1 MALVSNTMKTR
12 ITIDTLRAVD
22 SLKTLKQAVNGATN
36 EWKAQEVAYK
46 SVGNYMQAAIARQ
59 DGLTTAIER
68 QRVAIEN
75 QKKGLSDLGT
85 ITEKNA
91 GSAARYENE
100 IARMELK
107 LNSMVAQQDR
117 AKTAVERQI
126 AGIDGLTAKMKS
138 NDAATE
144 SYIRNLK
151 SQGDEESAVN
161 AKRKA
166 TTEQLKNQE
175 EMYQRQETLLKQV
188 ARESGY
194 TSEAYQKQRIALQ
207 DAGSAINE
215 TKQKLEKLN
224 KEQEEAVK
232 TTQTRKLGLD
242 KLRESMKLSDD
253 VSNAYLSALETESSK
268 ISRLD
273 GKQSELVRSR
283 ERAATSIR
291 AESELLER
299 IGSKLGTSSSAYQ
312 EQKIKVLEAQG
323 AYNKYNN
330 ELKETRVELAKV
342 SPYGINQMT
351 KATEKLRG
359 AAGQV
364 RGAFSDAFSGI
375 GTLARGATTAIGA
388 VGVGVGA
395 SIKFAA
401 SLQDNYVRTMN
412 LMKTGGET
420 AAESQKNMNKM
431 LKDGRTY
438 SVDYGV
444 EQSKIAD
451 GYQELVKRGYS
462 GAQAIGAMKSMLQAS
477 VASGDDFNTVV
488 HAATATLESFGM
500 KADDVAGM
508 SKNTSEAVNKMAYVA
523 DATATE
529 FKGMGVA
536 LEYTGAT
543 AHTLGVPL
551 SETSAMI
558 GVLSNNGLEAQ
569 KSGTGLRKVLNS
581 LTANLSDTGDS
592 TDKTAEKTA
601 KYQAQINKTT
611 ATIQELQEKQ
621 KGMTDKGSKQYTNL
635 TEKIN
640 RSQQKLGDLKDKL
653 EATGNVKVKQSAL
666 KSIGLD
672 GNSLK
677 DSNGKMKSITEIME
691 ILYTKTKD
699 MNKGDRA
706 ALFTKLF
713 GTTGQ
718 QAGIILANNT
728 DEVKK
733 LTLAANKASEEN
745 YVSNLAQENMKTAS
759 ASLKKIKMAAEA
771 VAGTIGVQFLPALE
785 GVSEKIVR
793 AFDSPAGKKAIENLG
808 KSVKATADEFADWV
822 GNLKED
828 DLSNIFQGFIEGAG
842 TAIKITAEVIKGVAG
857 FVTFLARHEDGV
869 KFFGKLVAG
878 IFVIDRV
885 GRFVSAFKQLSA
897 VFGAQTKEITI
908 TTGAIMAQNKILQ
921 ENIGLKEASGKA
933 SVGSSVASGVGAGV
947 EGAGG
952 SVVKGV
958 AGAGMKAGMKAS
970 LKGAIPLAIVSSLID
985 LIGIKKS
992 NAGEKVGKATGNLG
1006 GTLAGAAGGAAIGSV
1021 IPGVGTAV
1029 GGLVGGIAGSF
1040 GGEKIGEKIGKEI
1053 QKGLG
1058 KTKLKAPSIMSN
1070 KKAYDSLTKETRK
1083 YYGDREKQQI
1093 EDLKLL
1099 KKNGSISKKEYDKQ
1113 IKVIKKN
1120 GEDSTKFTKL
1130 SKKDQASVS
1139 KYYAQEIA
1147 KVEETYAKKRKDT
1160 NNKWDKKIAEDI
1172 RKFGANSYQV
1182 QRDTKN
1188 KEKAL
1193 DELSAKQK
1201 KAVSDKKVKFVKTAT
1216 VEEAKLHTTLD
1227 GKIQLSSNK
1236 QIKILD
1242 NMVNSKKKLTNK
1254 QLQDA
1259 VNKAQEESE
1268 KVRKISE
1275 QEYDATKKTAEKQE
1289 KAVVKAAK
1297 RQKKESIAQAE
1308 AKYQETVNKAYK
1320 EHKGT
1325 TDEAVAQRA
1334 KVIEE
1339 AKKARTGSVNAAD
1352 DQYEKVTGKAGKQK
1366 EAVLAKAREQ
1376 ANKVQGQARDQ
1387 ARAVTDKA
1395 KDQSKGVVA
1404 HAVNQ
1409 ANGSI
1414 KAQHEQGKGT
1424 TGIWNAVAKFFN
1436 GIGKFFH
1443 MDTVSAGPVNL
1454 PYSQVTMPAIATGG
1468 VAKTG
1473 PALVGEAGPEAKYSP
1488 YSGNVE
1494 FVGMNGAEVVNLQA
1508 GEHILNAGDTAKL
1521 FSGGL
1526 GSTMRGYAKGTGGI
1540 SGFLSKMMDS
1550 ASSIWDNVSEAAEK
1564 AMEKLTHPIKTLKDI
1579 ASKTFSNNV
1588 KNVGSLPKK
1597 LSSSMTDKVINSV
1610 GDSLT
1615 KMKKAFDDNGSAGS
1629 PAGSGV
1635 QRWKPYVK
1643 KSLKKN
1649 GLSTSGKMVNAWLSQ
1664 IQTESG
1670 GNEKA
1675 VQGGYTDI
1683 NTRTGDLAKG
1693 LLQTISATFN
1703 AYKHKG
1709 HNNIFNG
1716 YDNMLAAMAY
1726 AKSRYGKD
1734 MTRVIGHGHGY
1745 ANGGIV
1751 DKHGMYEVAEQN
1763 KAEMIIPLDRMKRTR
1778 GWELLFNVMS
1788 EFAGDSVGD
1797 LGTNKRN
1804 GKSNEVQELRQQV
1817 SDLTN
1822 KMDILIDAMTSQ
1834 VQQINVSVE
1843 ADKRAIFQGSA
1854 RYINQELNANKTQE
1868 LRLAGKRF

>member
-253 VSNAYLSALETESSK
+253 VSNAYLSALETESSR
-268 ISRLD
+268 ISKLG

-283 ERAATSIR
+283 ERAATSLK

-299 IGSKLGTSSSAYQ
+299 IGSKLGTSSNAYQ

-375 GTLARGATTAIGA
+375 GTLARGATTALAG

-401 SLQDNYVRTMN
+401 SLQDNYIRTMN

-462 GAQAIGAMKSMLQAS
+462 GAQAIGSMKSMLQAS

-500 KADDVAGM
+500 KANDVAGM
-508 SKNTSEAVNKMAYVA
+508 SRNTSEAVNKMAYVA
-523 DATATE
+523 DATATD

-536 LEYTGAT
+536 LEYAGAT
-543 AHTLGVPL
+543 AHTIGVPL

-581 LTANLSDTGDS
+581 LTSNLSTAGDS
-592 TDKTAEKTA
+592 TDKTAEKTK
-601 KYQAQINKTT
+601 KYQNQIDKTT
-611 ATIQELQEKQ
+611 QTIQELQTKQ
-621 KGMTDKGSKQYTNL
+621 EAMTDKGSTQYTKM
-635 TEKIN
+635 TEKIKAAQN
-640 RSQQKLGDLKDKL
+640 KLGDLKDKL
-653 EATGNVKVKQSAL
+653 EDVGNTKTKQTAL
-666 KSIGLD
+666 QGIGLD
-672 GNSLK
+672 PASLR
-677 DSNGKMKSITEIME
+677 DSNGEMKSVST
-691 ILYTKTKD
+691 ILEMINDKTKD
-699 MNKGDRA
+699 MAKGDKA

-718 QAGIILANNT
+718 QAGIILAGNT
-728 DEVKK
+728 DEVKR
-733 LTLAANKASEEN
+733 LTDAADKASKEN

-808 KSVKATADEFADWV
+808 QSVKATADEFADWV

-857 FVTFLARHEDGV
+857 LVTFLAKHEDEV
-869 KFFGKLVAG
+869 KFFSKLVAG

-885 GRFVSAFKQLSA
+885 GKFVGAFKQLSA
-897 VFGAQTKEITI
+897 VFGAQTKEVTVV
-908 TTGAIMAQNKILQ
+908 TDAIMAQNKILQ

-933 SVGSSVASGVGAGV
+933 SVGSSVASGAGTAVEGAV
-947 EGAGG
+947 SGAGG

-958 AGAGMKAGMKAS
+958 AGAGLKAGIKGA
-970 LKGAIPLAIVSSLID
+970 LKGAIPLAIISSLID
-985 LIGIKKS
+985 LIGMNKS
-992 NAGEKVGKATGNLG
+992 NTGEKVGKATGNLG

-1070 KKAYDSLTKETRK
+1070 KKSYDSLTKETKK
-1083 YYGDREKQQI
+1083 YYGDREKQQTD
-1093 EDLKLL
+1093 DLKLL
-1099 KKNGSISKKEYDKQ
+1099 KKNGTISKEEYDKQ

-1120 GEDSTKFTKL
+1120 GEDATKFTKL
-1130 SKKDQASVS
+1130 SKKDQASIS

-1160 NNKWDKKIAEDI
+1160 NSKWDKKIAEDTQ
-1172 RKFGANSYQV
+1172 KFGVNSYQV
-1182 QRDTKN
+1182 QKDIKN

-1201 KAVSDKKVKFVKTAT
+1201 KAVSDKKVKFVQTAT
-1216 VEEAKLHTTLD
+1216 VAEAKLHTTLE
-1227 GKIQLSSNK
+1227 GKIKLS
-1236 QIKILD
+1236 
-1242 NMVNSKKKLTNK
+1242 NSKQVSMLDKLVNEKGKLNKK

-1259 VNKAQEESE
+1259 VDTADKAYKSVVEAANKQHDKEVKSANDKYEKVRKAAEKQRDAVQRNAQVQYEEAVRKAQEENAGSSKEAVE
-1268 KVRKISE
+1268 KR
-1275 QEYDATKKTAEKQE
+1275 TKVINEAKKQRDDVKKHAQDEMDGVINHAIDEKNQSINNADTKRDQTTKHAE
-1289 KAVVKAAK
+1289 
-1297 RQKKESIAQAE
+1297 RQKKAI
-1308 AKYQETVNKAYK
+1308 
-1320 EHKGT
+1320 
-1325 TDEAVAQRA
+1325 D
-1334 KVIEE
+1334 
-1339 AKKARTGSVNAAD
+1339 NAA
-1352 DQYEKVTGKAGKQK
+1352 K
-1366 EAVLAKAREQ
+1366 EQ
-1376 ANKVQGQARDQ
+1376 H
-1387 ARAVTDKA
+1387 
-1395 KDQSKGVVA
+1395 KGVVTHSVNEA
-1404 HAVNQ
+1404 NQ
-1409 ANGSI
+1409 AME
-1414 KAQHEQGKGT
+1414 AQHKQGKGT
-1424 TGIWNAVAKFFN
+1424 ASIWSGIADFFN
-1436 GIGKFFH
+1436 GIGKWFG
-1443 MDTVSAGPVNL
+1443 MSKVSVGPANL

-1468 VAKTG
+1468 VSAG
-1473 PALVGEAGPEAKYSP
+1473 GRALVGEAGVEAKYSP
-1488 YSGNVE
+1488 YSGKID
-1494 FVGMNGAEVVNLQA
+1494 FLGLNGAEVVNLKA
-1508 GEHILNAGDTAKL
+1508 GEHILNANDTAKL
-1521 FSGGL
+1521 FNGGL
-1526 GSTMRGYAKGTGGI
+1526 GTTMKGYASGTTGI

-1550 ASSIWDNVSEAAEK
+1550 ASDIWDKVSEGAEK
-1564 AMEKLTHPIKTLKDI
+1564 AMEKLTNPVKTLKDI
-1579 ASKTFSNNV
+1579 ASSAFGNNV
-1588 KNVGSLPKK
+1588 PHAGSIPKD
-1597 LSSSMTDKVINSV
+1597 LTSGMTDKVVDSV
-1610 GDSLT
+1610 ADALN
-1615 KMKKAFDDNGSAGS
+1615 KIKKAFDDNGSAGS

-1635 QRWKPYVK
+1635 QRWKKQVVK
-1643 KSLKKN
+1643 ALKAN
-1649 GLSTSGKMVNAWLSQ
+1649 GLSTSEAMVNKVLRQ
-1664 IQTESG
+1664 INTESG

-1675 VQGGYTDI
+1675 MGGTD
-1683 NTRTGDLAKG
+1683 GLADGRAMG
-1693 LLQTISATFN
+1693 LMQVKPGTFN
-1703 AYKHKG
+1703 ANRFPG
-1709 HNNIFNG
+1709 HNNIMNG
-1716 YDNMLAAMAY
+1716 YDSLLAGLNY
-1726 AKSRYGKD
+1726 AKKRYGSDLSFLGK
-1734 MTRVIGHGHGY
+1734 GHGY
-1745 ANGGIV
+1745 ANGGIIS
-1751 DKHGMYEVAEQN
+1751 KHGMYEIGEGN
-1763 KAEMIIPLDRMKRTR
+1763 KAEAIIPLDAMRRTR

-1788 EFAGDSVGD
+1788 EFAGDGIGD
-1797 LGTNKRN
+1797 LGTNKR
-1804 GKSNEVQELRQQV
+1804 GGQSNEVQELRQQV

-1854 RYINQELNANKTQE
+1854 RYINQELNNNKTQE